1 MADQRLTQILNI
13 NGIDYTL
20 KDKNAVTKQQF
31 QETLGDINSILDEIN
46 GEEV

>member
-1 MADQRLTQILNI
+1 MADQKLAQILNI
-13 NGIDYTL
+13 NGVDYTL

-46 GEEV
+46 GEQI